1 MKKSKSQIDPFYQ
14 HRQALKG
21 VFVATTTPLSTKV
34 IAKALDYQTLEEELE
49 KKGLADK
56 PIAIQYLEPKGAI
69 CAYRFS
75 LSYQANS

>member
-1 MKKSKSQIDPFYQ
+1 MKKHKSQIDPFYQ

-21 VFVATTTPLSTKV
+21 IFVATETPRSTKV
-34 IAKALDYQTLEEELE
+34 LAKALDYKTLEEQLE

-69 CAYRFS
+69 CAYQLS
-75 LSYQANS
+75 LFGQTGS